1 MFMLCFG
8 DVVFALNKPL
18 NVNSIGLV
26 CVFYRGFA
34 RLVSLAN
41 RIKAASDLEPYKA
54 DKTQ

>member
-1 MFMLCFG
+1 MFMFCFG